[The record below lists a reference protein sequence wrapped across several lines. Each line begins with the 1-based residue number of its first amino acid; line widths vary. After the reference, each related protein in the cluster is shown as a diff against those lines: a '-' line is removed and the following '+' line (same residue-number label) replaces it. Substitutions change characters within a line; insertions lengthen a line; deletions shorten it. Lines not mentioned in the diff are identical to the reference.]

1 MPKKKTSKNDTKRS
15 KGKSVN
21 KRKKSKEIVIEPE
34 KIEMPK
40 RPRIIREK
48 TELIHDNPSQAN
60 EGIVKTIIDKII
72 TLSVRFSLLNSIDKQ
87 LDDYYFDYMKNQ
99 VNTLF
104 AENNIFYYDEPEI
117 NQINKKQLFWNKR
130 YEKGNTWIEVL
141 EPNTSKCD
149 RYENAFMNY
158 VNFTYKSSAKL
169 PAVPGVSSPIIN
181 RANTVQETGN
191 AKIKDDIKISASY
204 NKKINMKIMGVKN
217 KEVNQRVLDTLE
229 EKSSLS
235 SLDEESKDIKN
246 IGNKSKNNIKIK
258 PTFKNSLKN
267 TQSLF
272 SKENNPNIA
281 NNNINININNVKDNN
296 INNKRPKKEPIPE
309 MFHKEIPGIEKE
321 YNHEKYDPPDINF
334 LRKERQEEILKK
346 ELEER
351 KNARNKKIINNS
363 QIENNNMDNFNTF
376 VDTHTKL
383 KMFDS
388 NKYSFD
394 SNGKIINFK
403 PIKMDA
409 LIKDFA
415 SIKNGIKSFDNV
427 VKVRKLVKK
436 KNTSP
441 NKNEDSLNKNK
452 TLIKKE
458 KIIKNPE
465 DDPNGINKHNY
476 VKINTDKNE
485 QIIPSGSNFSIMLPN
500 IGVILKEDEQIK
512 EGTREFGKYFK
523 KYSLNDYDKILRDF
537 VPLQNKTMLKN
548 KMNQSMNNINLN
560 MSTARKI
567 SKKFMTNT
575 NNSFKMNAN
584 TNNNSSIG
592 NNLLLKTQSQNY
604 SQINSNIF
612 NNADISNPLINQA
625 DTIQENEY
633 NANNDFNLNNLNS
646 INNSSLLLKSI
657 KSNKNQSYNNSLLN
671 STPFS
676 LMRNGSVD
684 NLSSGFIKLNK
695 NGISLKNEL
704 DTLKDLDEKTNSNFY
719 PPPDKTEINSK
730 NIFLNNYKEIFK
742 EKEKEIKK
750 KPDKNNFNEFNKK
763 IILTKGWGVKTMSKN
778 MSTGNL
784 LVSSKHH
791 TRYQALRELGS
802 NLLNGIKVKLP
813 RDRKVDINI

>member
-21 KRKKSKEIVIEPE
+21 KRKKSKEIVVEPE
-34 KIEMPK
+34 KIEIPK

-72 TLSVRFSLLNSIDKQ
+72 TLSVRYSLLNSIDRQ
-87 LDDYYFDYMKNQ
+87 LDDYYFDYMKIQ

-104 AENNIFYYDEPEI
+104 AANNIFYYDEPEI
-117 NQINKKQLFWNKR
+117 KQINKKELFWNKR
-130 YEKGNTWIEVL
+130 YEKGNTWIEIS

-169 PAVPGVSSPIIN
+169 PAVSGVSGPTLN
-181 RANTVQETGN
+181 RANTVQEVGN
-191 AKIKDDIKISASY
+191 AKIKDDMKISASY
-204 NKKINMKIMGVKN
+204 NKKISMKILGVKN
-217 KEVNQRVLDTLE
+217 KEVNQKVLDTLE

-235 SLDEESKDIKN
+235 SLDEESKDLK
-246 IGNKSKNNIKIK
+246 GVSNKSKNNIKNK

-272 SKENNPNIA
+272 ANENTRKIIS
-281 NNNINININNVKDNN
+281 NNNINNTKDNN

-309 MFHKEIPGIEKE
+309 MVHKEIPGIEKE

-346 ELEER
+346 EIEER

-363 QIENNNMDNFNTF
+363 QIDNNKNMDTFNTF
-376 VDTHTKL
+376 IDTHTKL

-409 LIKDFA
+409 LIKDFV

-427 VKVRKLVKK
+427 VKVRKFVKK

-441 NKNEDSLNKNK
+441 NKNDDSSNKNK
-452 TLIKKE
+452 TLTKRE

-485 QIIPSGSNFSIMLPN
+485 HIIPSGSNFSIMLPN

-560 MSTARKI
+560 MSTAKKI
-567 SKKFMTNT
+567 PKKFMSIT
-575 NNSFKMNAN
+575 NNSFKMN

-592 NNLLLKTQSQNY
+592 NNVLLKSQSQNF
-604 SQINSNIF
+604 SQVNSNIF

-633 NANNDFNLNNLNS
+633 NANNDLNLNNLNS

-657 KSNKNQSYNNSLLN
+657 KSNKNQSYNHSFLN

-676 LMRNGSVD
+676 LMRNGSCD

-695 NGISLKNEL
+695 NGTSLKNEL
-704 DTLKDLDEKTNSNFY
+704 DTLKDLDEKTNTNFY

-742 EKEKEIKK
+742 EKEKEKIKK
-750 KPDKNNFNEFNKK
+750 PATKNNFNEFNKK
-763 IILTKGWGVKTMSKN
+763 IILTKGWGIKTMSKN